1 MYRGKGDKLEKIELN
16 SLTLEETKEFFLKID
31 EKKFRG
37 EQLFTAFNK
46 NRILDLDSINV
57 LPKSIRTKLSTL
69 GKVNELRVLKR
80 FDSKLD
86 KTSKYLF
93 LLEDDNIIES
103 VLMKYNHG
111 NTACVSTQVGCKMG
125 CEFCASTKDGF
136 IRNLS
141 PAEILNQVYMMET
154 DLDIRIDNV
163 VIMGSGEPLDNYDS
177 SLKFMKIL
185 HDEKGHNTSY
195 RNISLSTCGLVP
207 RIYDLAKENLPITL
221 SISLHSPFDD
231 VRQKMMPISKK
242 YNIESLIKAC
252 KEYLKTTNRR
262 LTFEYT
268 LIEGVNDRDIDANE
282 LGKLLK
288 NLNAHVNLIP
298 LNPIKEYNMDRPELS
313 KIKVFQNKL
322 LKRNIKT
329 TIRKEMGSDISGS
342 CGQLRR
348 NNLDNGVIE

>member
-1 MYRGKGDKLEKIELN
+1 MYRGKGDKMEKLELN
-16 SLTLEETKEFFLKID
+16 SLTLEETKEFMVKID

-46 NRILDLDSINV
+46 NRILDLDKINV
-57 LPKSIRTKLSTL
+57 LPKSTREKLSTL
-69 GKVNELRVLKR
+69 GKINKISILKR
-80 FDSKLD
+80 FDSNID
-86 KTSKYLF
+86 NTSKYLF
-93 LLEDDNIIES
+93 LLEDGNIIES

-111 NTACVSTQVGCKMG
+111 NTTCVSTQVGCKMG

-136 IRNLS
+136 VRNLS
-141 PAEILNQVYMMET
+141 PAEILNQIYMMET

-163 VIMGSGEPLDNYDS
+163 VIMGSGEPLDNYENT
-177 SLKFMKIL
+177 LKFMKIL
-185 HDEKGHNTSY
+185 HDEKGHNSSY
-195 RNISLSTCGLVP
+195 RNISLSTCGVVP

-231 VRQKMMPISKK
+231 ERRKMMPIAKK
-242 YNIESLIKAC
+242 YSVEELIESC
-252 KEYLKTTNRR
+252 KEYLRTTSRR

-268 LIEGVNDRDIDANE
+268 LIEGINDRDKDANQ
-282 LGKLLK
+282 LASILK

-313 KIKVFQNKL
+313 KIKFFQNKL

-348 NNLDNGVIE
+348 NNLDNEVIE

>member
-1 MYRGKGDKLEKIELN
+1 MEKLELN
-16 SLTLEETKEFFLKID
+16 SLTLEETKEFMVKID

-46 NRILDLDSINV
+46 NRILDLDNINV
-57 LPKSIRTKLSTL
+57 LPKSTRNKLSIL
-69 GKVNELRVLKR
+69 GKINKISILKR
-80 FDSKLD
+80 FDSNID
-86 KTSKYLF
+86 DTSKYLF
-93 LLEDDNIIES
+93 LLEDGNIIES

-136 IRNLS
+136 LRNLS
-141 PAEILNQVYMMET
+141 PAEILNQIYMMET

-163 VIMGSGEPLDNYDS
+163 VIMGSGEPLDNYENT
-177 SLKFMKIL
+177 LKFMKII
-185 HDEKGHNTSY
+185 HDEKGHNSSF
-195 RNISLSTCGLVP
+195 RNITLSTCGVVP
-207 RIYDLAKENLPITL
+207 KIYDLAKENLPITL

-231 VRQKMMPISKK
+231 ERQKMMPIARK
-242 YNIESLIKAC
+242 YNVEELIKSC
-252 KEYLKTTNRR
+252 KEYLNTTNRR

-268 LIEGVNDRDIDANE
+268 LIEGINDRDKDANQ
-282 LGKLLK
+282 LANILK

-298 LNPIKEYNMDRPELS
+298 LNPIKEYNMDRPELN
-313 KIKVFQNKL
+313 KIKTFQNKL

-348 NNLDNGVIE
+348 NNLNNEVIE